1 MPKAQSYT
9 SQYKKNVTLT
19 KKKKLKKK
27 TLFFIDD
34 KCN

>member
-19 KKKKLKKK
+19 KKKVKKK
-27 TLFFIDD
+27 NLIFHR
-34 KCN
+34 

>member
-19 KKKKLKKK
+19 KKKVKKK

>member
-19 KKKKLKKK
+19 KKKVKKK
-27 TLFFIDD
+27 PYFS
-34 KCN
+34 

>member
-19 KKKKLKKK
+19 KKKSLKK